1 MGGPS
6 REKPLKLLIPW
17 THYSNVTIMKKV
29 IIWVCGLIVLGYI
42 LLAAAP
48 LIGMIFGGGFDP

>member
-1 MGGPS
+1 MVRPS
-6 REKPLKLLIPW
+6 RAQPLRLL
-17 THYSNVTIMKKV
+17 TLVTRYSSVTIMKKV
-29 IIWVCGLIVLGYI
+29 IIWVCVVVVVGYI